1 MTKQVESVVT
11 IPELNDIREWVRK
24 RNNLTYRAVTDITP
38 FSALQADTLSH
49 LRREWIEWQQDD
61 SVVIRIPPTAECNQ
75 TKGTR
80 GLGEYITDRQRPCAT
95 CRNTGQTNKF
105 ESTPPGGRQEPQ
117 HRKVVLHKRIAEPAI
132 ETLKQIFKTRGRQE
146 IGIRRQG
153 IQQIVRDISTSTAL
167 EREFTYNELM
177 RTQLLIHAAHGLDL
191 EVINEQSAFREQ
203 LNRRIIRQSEFD
215 HPEITD
221 RVGSEEF
228 LRVIEH
234 NAPVTIDTIADI
246 TNLVRRGVNDRL
258 ERLEQRDR
266 VEVVKKEQVKKGPY
280 KTQFFDVTRPPSD
293 EFECRYGCVT
303 TSESLRGI
311 QSHES
316 LVHE

>member
-1 MTKQVESVVT
+1 MTKQIESVVT
-11 IPELNDIREWVRK
+11 IPELNDIREWVRE

-49 LRREWIEWQQDD
+49 LRRGWVEWQQDG

-80 GLGEYITDRQRPCAT
+80 GLGEYITDRQRPCIT
-95 CRNTGQTNKF
+95 CRNTGQTNRF
-105 ESTPPGGRQEPQ
+105 ESTPPGNRQEPR
-117 HRKVVLHKRIAEPAI
+117 HRKVVLHKEIAEPAI
-132 ETLKQIFKTRGRQE
+132 ETLNQIFRTRDRRE
-146 IGIRRQG
+146 VGIRRQG
-153 IQQIVRDISTSTAL
+153 IQQIVQDISTSAAL

-191 EVINEQSAFREQ
+191 EVINEQSPFHEQ

-221 RVGSEEF
+221 TVGSEEF
-228 LRVIEH
+228 LRVVKH
-234 NAPVTIDTIADI
+234 NAPVTIDTVADI
-246 TNLVRRGVNDRL
+246 TDLVRGGVNDRL
-258 ERLEQRDR
+258 ERLKQRDR
-266 VEVVKKEQVKKGPY
+266 VEVVKKEQVKGGPY
-280 KTQFFDVTRPPSD
+280 KTQFFDITKPPSNV
-293 EFECRYGCVT
+293 FECQYSCGT

-311 QSHES
+311 QQHES